1 MPALSPLL
9 TSNFSPRIRSRG
21 EELFRRGRVEIIA
34 GTAWEVVADVQGTD
48 AYVIHLRLLNNE
60 VHVSCTCPYYEGT
73 GPCKHLWATILQ
85 AESSGLLGGDVALSK
100 LVMVEQVAAPDP
112 DDEEDDDLGD
122 LNDPGLFLDTPWSG
136 ASNRGAQ
143 PVSPSARRPPV
154 PLPPAPPPVPDW
166 RRKIDSF
173 KPSDERRDAD
183 EWPTNRRLLYLID
196 NADRYDPAAV
206 TIELAEQ
213 DRKVNGEW
221 TKPKACRLR
230 LGQLRRLPDPAD
242 REILSII
249 AGGRYSYGSTWV
261 EIESLA
267 RLSSPLAEM
276 LMPRL
281 CATGRCGLRLEGQ
294 AEWIPATWDD
304 GEAWQPG
311 FRIRREKKQW
321 VFEAFLRRGEQTM
334 MLADA
339 ALVKP
344 GLVFTRTHAALLN
357 ASEVFPWLSAL
368 HGEKS
373 LVAPEKDGE
382 EFLAYLLNSPHMPPV
397 EVPPELA
404 YEQIDVVPQPRIHI
418 APIEGYRKKLV
429 AEVRFAYEGF
439 AVPPE
444 ERRRGLYD
452 VAKRRLIRRDLQA
465 EQAAMARLA
474 EFRLRPHRSY
484 WQKGPSGWEVPATR
498 LTPIAM
504 QLSAEGWMV
513 EAEGKVF
520 RQASGL
526 RLDVSSGIDW
536 FELHG
541 EADFGEARAA
551 LPELLKALRRG
562 ENTVLLD
569 DGSYGLMPDEWLARL
584 QLFAGIGRPE
594 GDHYRFQAN
603 QAALLDVL
611 LAEQP
616 EVNVDDAFDRARRQL
631 REFEGVRAVEQPAG
645 VNGTLRGYQ
654 REGLGWMRFLEHFGF
669 GGCLADDMGVGKTV
683 QVLAMLEARRAAAN
697 GNSSGD
703 ANTVAG
709 SSSKPVAAKGKPRG
723 GNAKAAGK
731 AKASAAETAAAPAD
745 AERRPSLAVVPR
757 SLIFNWI
764 EESARFTPHLRLKD
778 HTGAVRT
785 TEDFHDYDLILTT
798 YGTLQRDIATLKD
811 IPFEYVI
818 LDEAQA
824 IKNAQTKSA
833 KATRLLKANHR
844 LALSG
849 TPVENHLGEL
859 WSLFEFLN
867 PGMLGSSWLGKKTSQ
882 TLRNPDEETRQTL
895 SRALRPFILRRTKEQ
910 VVAELPPKL
919 EQTLLCEVQGP
930 QRRLYNELRD
940 HYRRSLIGAID
951 KKGLASSKMH
961 VLEALLRLRQAAC
974 HPGLID
980 VAKASEPSAKLDTL
994 LPRLA
999 EVLDEGHKALVFSQF
1014 TSMLAIVRQHLDAG
1028 GVNYEY
1034 LDGKTRD
1041 RQACV
1046 ERFQNDPECRLFL
1059 ISLKAGGLGLN
1070 LTAAEY
1076 VFLLDP
1082 WWNPAV
1088 EAQAIDRAHRIGQE
1102 RPVFAYR
1109 LIAKDTVEEKILEL
1123 QRSKRNLADA
1133 IINAD
1138 NSVIGSLTREDLEL
1152 LLS

>member
-1 MPALSPLL
+1 
-9 TSNFSPRIRSRG
+9 
-21 EELFRRGRVEIIA
+21 LFRRGRVEIIA

-48 AYVIHLRLLNNE
+48 AYLIHLRLLNNE
-60 VHVSCTCPYYEGT
+60 VHVTCTCPYYEGT

-85 AESSGLLGGDVALSK
+85 ADSAGLLKGDVALSK
-100 LVMVEQVAAPDP
+100 LVMVEQVAPS
-112 DDEEDDDLGD
+112 DEDEADDDLDD
-122 LNDPGLFLDTPWSG
+122 LLVETPWS
-136 ASNRGAQ
+136 
-143 PVSPSARRPPV
+143 PSAYRRPQGKPVAAKPSPV
-154 PLPPAPPPVPDW
+154 PTPKPDW
-166 RRKIDSF
+166 RRKLDSF
-173 KPSDERRDAD
+173 KPAD
-183 EWPTNRRLLYLID
+183 DRQDSNQWPANRRLVYLID

-206 TIELAEQ
+206 TIELAGQ

-230 LGQLRRLPDPAD
+230 LGQVRRLPDPAD

-249 AGGRYSYGSTWV
+249 AGGRYSYGSSWV

-281 CATGRCGLRLEGQ
+281 CATGRCGLRLEDH
-294 AEWIPATWDD
+294 AEWRPAIWDG
-304 GEAWQPG
+304 GEAWQPA
-311 FRIRREKKQW
+311 FRIRHEQRQW
-321 VFEAFLRRGEQTM
+321 VFEGILRRGEETM
-334 MLADA
+334 LLADA
-339 ALVKP
+339 ALIKP
-344 GLVFTRTHAALLN
+344 GLVFTRTHAALLD
-357 ASEVFPWLSAL
+357 AGEIFPWLSAL
-368 HGEKS
+368 HSEKR

-382 EFLAYLLNSPHMPPV
+382 EFLAYLMNSPHMPPV

-404 YEQIDVVPQPRIHI
+404 YEQVDAVLRPRIHI
-418 APIEGYRKKLV
+418 APVEGSRKKLV
-429 AEVRFAYEGF
+429 GEVRFTYEGF

-444 ERRRGLYD
+444 DRRRGLYD
-452 VAKRRLIRRDLQA
+452 AAKRRLIRRDLRA
-465 EQAAMARLA
+465 EQAALDRLA

-484 WQKGPSGWEVPATR
+484 WQEGPSGWEVPATR

-504 QLSAEGWMV
+504 QLSAEGWLV

-569 DGSYGLMPDEWLARL
+569 DGSYGLLPDQWLSRL

-616 EVNVDDAFDRARRQL
+616 EVNVDEAFDRARRQL

-683 QVLAMLEARRAAAN
+683 QVLAMLEARRAAN

-703 ANTVAG
+703 ANPVAG
-709 SSSKPVAAKGKPRG
+709 SSSKPAAANGKPRG

-731 AKASAAETAAAPAD
+731 AKASPPATAAASAQ

-867 PGMLGSSWLGKKTSQ
+867 PGMLGSSWLGNKASQ

-895 SRALRPFILRRTKEQ
+895 SRALRPLILRRTKEQ

-940 HYRRSLIGAID
+940 HYRRSLTGAID
-951 KKGLASSKMH
+951 KNGMARSKMH

-980 VAKASEPSAKLDTL
+980 QAKASDPSAKLDTL

-1028 GVNYEY
+1028 QVNYEY

-1123 QRSKRNLADA
+1123 QRSKRDLADA

-1138 NSVIGSLTREDLEL
+1138 NSVIGALTREDLEL